1 MDRNT
6 ENDEFL
12 DEVNNDSVVSES
24 DNQNQEFSDD
34 TESPDT
40 SEYEKKMSFKSLK
53 NKFQS
58 KNHQDN
64 GKGLSNKISSRI
76 NNLDRQARLF
86 LTIFKKIP
94 FALLGEKMKEKK
106 KKYARLQL
114 QLKQARIPTSYEMYI
129 SNAIFYSVVSGLTG
143 AILGIFT
150 AYMLIVVIGLPDNLT
165 NLTFGPSTA
174 WLLNFKEI
182 FLSLFIVVFTTI
194 TLGGMTYALFLVYP
208 GFQASERKRSIDSHL
223 PYAVTFMYA
232 LSKGGMNI
240 INVFDSLS
248 RSSNTY
254 GEASKEVETI
264 IREMDYFGHDLRT
277 AISNVSEMTPSD
289 RFQDLLH
296 NLLTVIDSGGSI
308 SKYFQ
313 DKSDQY
319 LKKAIDDQ
327 KGFLETLG
335 LLAESYVT
343 AFVAGPLFIIIMGIM
358 MTVMGSGSILMVYA
372 VIYAVLPIGSVMFVV
387 MISIMAPEDFGEPAY
402 LQTNEIFDHGIPEI
416 PSYLEP
422 EYDENGQ
429 LINDTKEKV
438 EKRQCYENFV
448 KSKQQLKYK
457 NFLKNPLKPL
467 FNNPLLSVSITSPVA
482 IILLFIFIT
491 TNMNT
496 FTTMSETIDFLD
508 DRLVIATYI
517 IIVPLAIFHETKSK
531 RQKKLEGNFPD
542 FLKKLASTVETGMT
556 LQDSIKLMV
565 KTDNEGLSDETRK
578 IWRDISWGM
587 ELNDALVRFA
597 NRLKTQVVSRS
608 LTLITKANE
617 SSGDIG
623 EVLMVAA
630 RDASSEEEMKR
641 ERSMNMMIYIVI
653 IYISYMVFVGVI
665 YVISTT
671 FLTEMAEAG
680 EQMTS
685 SGAQQMG
692 MLGSFDLD
700 KYTRIFKHS
709 AVIQGLCSG
718 LMAGVMGEG
727 SVMSGLKHSI
737 IMVTIGYFIF
747 TLFI

>member
-1 MDRNT
+1 MAEKTDNGEVPESID
-6 ENDEFL
+6 ENPIA
-12 DEVNNDSVVSES
+12 SES
-24 DNQNQEFSDD
+24 NYGNIDVASGTDA
-34 TESPDT
+34 PDT
-40 SEYEKKMSFKSLK
+40 SKEQKSSPVKSLK
-53 NKFQS
+53 NKFHS
-58 KNHQDN
+58 KTSRKNSDN
-64 GKGLSNKISSRI
+64 GKKSN
-76 NNLDRQARLF
+76 DRFFAKFSDLEKQARLF

-94 FALLGEKMKEKK
+94 FALLGEKMKKKK

-143 AILGIFT
+143 AILGILVS
-150 AYMLIVVIGLPDNLT
+150 YMIIAVIGLPDNIT

-174 WLLNFKEI
+174 WLLNFKEV

-208 GFQASERKRSIDSHL
+208 GFQAGERKRNIDSHL

-240 INVFDSLS
+240 ISVFDSLA
-248 RSSNTY
+248 RSSDTY

-277 AISNVSEMTPSD
+277 AISNVSEMTPSE
-289 RFQDLLH
+289 RFQDLLQ

-313 DKSDQY
+313 DKSDKY

-387 MISIMAPEDFGEPAY
+387 MISMMAPEDFGEPAH
-402 LQTNEIFDHGIPEI
+402 LQTTEIFDHGIPEI
-416 PSYLEP
+416 PSCLKP

-429 LINDTKEKV
+429 LINETE
-438 EKRQCYENFV
+438 EKRQKREHFDNFI
-448 KSKQQLKYK
+448 KSKKCIKYK

-467 FNNPLLSVSITSPVA
+467 FDKPILSIAVTSPVA
-482 IILLFIFIT
+482 IILLLIVMLSNMGTLYT
-491 TNMNT
+491 T
-496 FTTMSETIDFLD
+496 SETIDFLD
-508 DRLVIATYI
+508 DRLVLTTYL
-517 IIVPLAIFHETKSK
+517 IIVPLAVFHETKSR

-556 LQDSIKLMV
+556 LQESIKLMV
-565 KTDNEGLSDETRK
+565 KTDNEALSDETK
-578 IWRDISWGM
+578 KVWRDISWGM

-597 NRLKTQVVSRS
+597 NRLKTQVVARS
-608 LTLITKANE
+608 
-617 SSGDIG
+617 
-623 EVLMVAA
+623 
-630 RDASSEEEMKR
+630 
-641 ERSMNMMIYIVI
+641 
-653 IYISYMVFVGVI
+653 
-665 YVISTT
+665 
-671 FLTEMAEAG
+671 
-680 EQMTS
+680 
-685 SGAQQMG
+685 
-692 MLGSFDLD
+692 
-700 KYTRIFKHS
+700 
-709 AVIQGLCSG
+709 
-718 LMAGVMGEG
+718 
-727 SVMSGLKHSI
+727 
-737 IMVTIGYFIF
+737 
-747 TLFI
+747 